1 MSGEQQTPSGILVF
15 DKPQGFTSHDVVAKL
30 RGILRTRKIGHG
42 GTLDPMA
49 TGVLPIFVGGA
60 TKASDYAAAQDKTYE
75 AGFTLGFSTDTQDT
89 TGTVIER
96 SDRRVTLDEVRDALE
111 GFRGAQKQIPP
122 MYSAIKIDGQ
132 KLYDLARKGKE
143 VERPARD
150 ITILDI
156 ALLDFDEQAQKG
168 AFRVTCSKGT
178 YVRTIVHD
186 LGQELGT
193 CAAMHALTRIRSGV
207 YTLAQAVTF
216 ETVERARD
224 DGTLGRLFQP
234 TDSLFADDPAVR
246 LTAEGRDRALRGA
259 VVFPRQAEGLA
270 ALAPG
275 TLCRV
280 YAPDGQFLMLGRA
293 DTLDKGG
300 IGLFVHKNFR

>member
-89 TGTVIER
+89 TGTVTAQSEK
-96 SDRRVTLDEVRDALE
+96 RVTEDEVRAALNT
-111 GFRGAQKQIPP
+111 FLGAQKQVPP

-132 KLYDLARKGKE
+132 KLYDLARKGKD

-186 LGQELGT
+186 LGQKLGT

>member
-1 MSGEQQTPSGILVF
+1 
-15 DKPQGFTSHDVVAKL
+15 
-30 RGILRTRKIGHG
+30 
-42 GTLDPMA
+42 MA

-60 TKASDYAAAQDKTYE
+60 TKAADYAAAQDKTYE

-186 LGQELGT
+186 LGQKLGT

>member
-1 MSGEQQTPSGILVF
+1 M
-15 DKPQGFTSHDVVAKL
+15 VAKL

-89 TGTVIER
+89 TGTVTER
-96 SDRRVTLDEVRDALE
+96 SDRRVTLDEVRAALNT
-111 GFRGAQKQIPP
+111 FLGAQKQVPP

-132 KLYDLARKGKE
+132 KLYDLARKGKD

-186 LGQELGT
+186 LGQKLGT

>member
-49 TGVLPIFVGGA
+49 TGVLPIFVGAA

-186 LGQELGT
+186 LGQKFGT

-234 TDSLFADDPAVR
+234 TDSLFAGHPAVQ
-246 LTAEGRDRALRGA
+246 LTNEGAERIARGA
-259 VVFPRQAEGLA
+259 VVFPRMTKGLPGQEGA
-270 ALAPG
+270 
-275 TLCRV
+275 LCRV
-280 YAPDGQFLMLGRA
+280 YHNGRFLLLGQVR
-293 DTLDKGG
+293 
-300 IGLFVHKNFR
+300 

>member
-1 MSGEQQTPSGILVF
+1 MEQQQTGILIF
-15 DKPQGFTSHDVVAKL
+15 NKPQDFTSHDVVAKL

-60 TKASDYAAAQDKTYE
+60 TKAADYAAAQDKTYE
-75 AGFTLGFSTDTQDT
+75 AGFTLGFATDTQDT
-89 TGTVIER
+89 TGTVTER
-96 SDRRVTLDEVRDALE
+96 SDKRVTADEVREALE
-111 GFRGAQKQIPP
+111 RFRGPQKQIPP

-132 KLYDLARKGKE
+132 KLYDLARKGRE

-156 ALLDFDEQAQKG
+156 ALLDFDPETQKG
-168 AFRVTCSKGT
+168 SFRVTCSKGT

-186 LGQELGT
+186 LGQKLGT
-193 CAAMHALTRIRSGV
+193 CAAMHALTRTRAGV
-207 YTLAQAVTF
+207 YDLSEAVTF
-216 ETVERARD
+216 EQVERARD
-224 DGTLGRLFQP
+224 DGTLASLFHP
-234 TDSLFADDPAVR
+234 TDSLFTDYPAVH
-246 LTAEGRDRALRGA
+246 LTREGRDRAARGA
-259 VVFPRQAEGLA
+259 TVFERQTDGIAQF
-270 ALAPG
+270 APG

-280 YAPDGQFLMLGRA
+280 YADGVFLMLGRV

-300 IGLFVHKNFR
+300 NGLFVHKNFR

>member
-1 MSGEQQTPSGILVF
+1 MELNGILIF
-15 DKPQGFTSHDVVAKL
+15 HKPQDFTSHDVVAKL

-60 TKASDYAAAQDKTYE
+60 TKAADYAAAQDKTYE

-89 TGTVIER
+89 TGTVTAQSEK
-96 SDRRVTLDEVRDALE
+96 RVTEAEVRAALNT
-111 GFRGAQKQIPP
+111 FLGAQKQVPP

-156 ALLDFDEQAQKG
+156 ALLNFDPDTQKG

-186 LGQELGT
+186 LGEKLGT
-193 CAAMHALTRIRSGV
+193 YAAMHALTRTRAGV
-207 YTLAQAVTF
+207 YDLFEAVTF
-216 ETVERARD
+216 EQIERARD
-224 DGTLGRLFQP
+224 DGTLESLFRP
-234 TDSLFADDPAVR
+234 TDSLFVDYPAVT
-246 LTAEGRDRALRGA
+246 LNAEGRDRAARGA
-259 VVFPRQAEGLA
+259 TVFERQTDGLA
-270 ALAPG
+270 QFAPG

-280 YAPDGQFLMLGRA
+280 YADGRFLMLGRV

-300 IGLFVHKNFR
+300 NGLFVHKNFR

>member
-1 MSGEQQTPSGILVF
+1 MELNGILIF
-15 DKPQGFTSHDVVAKL
+15 HKPQDFTSHDVVAKL
-30 RGILRTRKIGHG
+30 RGMLRTRKIGHG

-60 TKASDYAAAQDKTYE
+60 TKAADYAAAQDKTYE

-89 TGTVIER
+89 TGTVTAQSEK
-96 SDRRVTLDEVRDALE
+96 RVTEDEVRAALNT
-111 GFRGAQKQIPP
+111 FLGAQKQVPP

-156 ALLDFDEQAQKG
+156 ALLSFDPDTQKG
-168 AFRVTCSKGT
+168 VFRVTCSKGT

-186 LGQELGT
+186 LGEKLGT
-193 CAAMHALTRIRSGV
+193 YAAMHALTRTRAGV
-207 YTLAQAVTF
+207 YDLSEAVTF
-216 ETVERARD
+216 DQIERARD
-224 DGTLGRLFQP
+224 DGTLEGLFRP
-234 TDSLFADDPAVR
+234 TDSLFVDYPAVT
-246 LTAEGRDRALRGA
+246 LNAEGRDRAARGA
-259 VVFPRQAEGLA
+259 TVFERQTDGLA
-270 ALAPG
+270 QFAPG

-280 YAPDGQFLMLGRA
+280 YADGRFLMLGRV

-300 IGLFVHKNFR
+300 NGLFVHKNFR

>member
-156 ALLDFDEQAQKG
+156 ALLNFDPDSQKG

-186 LGQELGT
+186 LGEKLGT
-193 CAAMHALTRIRSGV
+193 HAAMHALTRTRAGV
-207 YTLAQAVTF
+207 YDLSEAVTF
-216 ETVERARD
+216 DQIERARD
-224 DGTLGRLFQP
+224 DGTLESLFRP
-234 TDSLFADDPAVR
+234 TDSLFVDYPAVT
-246 LTAEGRDRALRGA
+246 LNAEGRDRAARGA
-259 VVFPRQAEGLA
+259 TVFERQTDGLA
-270 ALAPG
+270 QFAPG

-280 YAPDGQFLMLGRA
+280 YADGKFLMLGRV

-300 IGLFVHKNFR
+300 NGLFVHKNFR

>member
-1 MSGEQQTPSGILVF
+1 MELNGILIF
-15 DKPQGFTSHDVVAKL
+15 HKPQDFTSHDVVAKL

-60 TKASDYAAAQDKTYE
+60 TKAADYAAAQDKTYE

-89 TGTVIER
+89 TGTVTAQ
-96 SDRRVTLDEVRDALE
+96 SDKRVTEDVVRAALAT
-111 GFRGAQKQIPP
+111 FMGAQKQVPP

-156 ALLDFDEQAQKG
+156 ALLNFDPDTQKG

-186 LGQELGT
+186 LGEKLGT
-193 CAAMHALTRIRSGV
+193 HAAMHALTRTRAGV
-207 YTLAQAVTF
+207 YDLSEAVTF
-216 ETVERARD
+216 DQIERARD
-224 DGTLGRLFQP
+224 DGTLESLFRP
-234 TDSLFADDPAVR
+234 TDSLFVDYPAVT
-246 LTAEGRDRALRGA
+246 LNAEGRDRAARGA
-259 VVFPRQAEGLA
+259 TVFERQTDGLA
-270 ALAPG
+270 QFAPG

-280 YAPDGQFLMLGRA
+280 YADGKFLMLGRV

-300 IGLFVHKNFR
+300 NGLFVHKNFR

>member
-1 MSGEQQTPSGILVF
+1 MPNSELNGILLM

-60 TKASDYAAAQDKTYE
+60 TKAADYAAAQDKTYE

-89 TGTVIER
+89 TGTVTAQSEK
-96 SDRRVTLDEVRDALE
+96 RVTEDEVRAALNT
-111 GFRGAQKQIPP
+111 FLGAQKQVPP

-156 ALLDFDEQAQKG
+156 ALLNFDPDSQKG

-186 LGQELGT
+186 LGEKLGT
-193 CAAMHALTRIRSGV
+193 YAAMHALTRTRAGV
-207 YTLAQAVTF
+207 YDLSEAVTF
-216 ETVERARD
+216 DQIERARD
-224 DGTLGRLFQP
+224 DGTLEGLFRP
-234 TDSLFADDPAVR
+234 TDSLFVDYPAVT
-246 LTAEGRDRALRGA
+246 LNAEGRDRAARGA
-259 VVFPRQAEGLA
+259 TVFERQTDGLA
-270 ALAPG
+270 QFAPG

-280 YAPDGQFLMLGRA
+280 YADGRFLMLGRV

-300 IGLFVHKNFR
+300 NGLFVHKNFR

>member
-186 LGQELGT
+186 LGQKLGT

-216 ETVERARD
+216 ETVEWARD

>member
-1 MSGEQQTPSGILVF
+1 MELNGILIF
-15 DKPQGFTSHDVVAKL
+15 HKPQDFTSHDVVAKL

-60 TKASDYAAAQDKTYE
+60 TKAADYAAAQDKTYE

-89 TGTVIER
+89 TGTVTAQSEK
-96 SDRRVTLDEVRDALE
+96 RVTEAEVRAALNT
-111 GFRGAQKQIPP
+111 FLGAQKQVPP

-143 VERPARD
+143 VERPARA

-156 ALLDFDEQAQKG
+156 ALLSFDPDSQKG
-168 AFRVTCSKGT
+168 VFRATCSKGT

-186 LGQELGT
+186 LGEKLGT
-193 CAAMHALTRIRSGV
+193 YAAMHALTRTRAGV
-207 YTLAQAVTF
+207 YDLSEAVTF
-216 ETVERARD
+216 DQIERARD
-224 DGTLGRLFQP
+224 DGTLEGLFRP
-234 TDSLFADDPAVR
+234 TDSLFVDYPAVT
-246 LTAEGRDRALRGA
+246 LNAEGRDRAARGA
-259 VVFPRQAEGLA
+259 TVFERQTDGLA
-270 ALAPG
+270 QFAPG

-280 YAPDGQFLMLGRA
+280 YADGRFLMLGRV

-300 IGLFVHKNFR
+300 NGLFVHKNFR

>member
-1 MSGEQQTPSGILVF
+1 MELNGILIF
-15 DKPQGFTSHDVVAKL
+15 HKPQDFTSHDVVAKL

-60 TKASDYAAAQDKTYE
+60 TKAADYAAAQDKTYE

-89 TGTVIER
+89 TGMVTAQSEK
-96 SDRRVTLDEVRDALE
+96 RVTEDEVRAALNT
-111 GFRGAQKQIPP
+111 FLGAQKQVPP

-143 VERPARD
+143 VERPVRD

-156 ALLDFDEQAQKG
+156 ALLSFDPDSQKG
-168 AFRVTCSKGT
+168 VFRATCSKGT

-186 LGQELGT
+186 LGEKLGT
-193 CAAMHALTRIRSGV
+193 YAAMHALTRTRAGV
-207 YTLAQAVTF
+207 YDLSEAVTF
-216 ETVERARD
+216 DQIERARD
-224 DGTLGRLFQP
+224 DGTLEGLFRP
-234 TDSLFADDPAVR
+234 TDSLFVDYPAVT
-246 LTAEGRDRALRGA
+246 LNAEGRDRAARGA
-259 VVFPRQAEGLA
+259 TVFERQTDGLA
-270 ALAPG
+270 QFAPG

-280 YAPDGQFLMLGRA
+280 YADGRFLMLGRV

-300 IGLFVHKNFR
+300 NGLFVHKNFR

>member
-1 MSGEQQTPSGILVF
+1 MEQQQTGILIF
-15 DKPQGFTSHDVVAKL
+15 NKPQDFTSHDVVAKL

-60 TKASDYAAAQDKTYE
+60 TKAADYAAAQDKTYE
-75 AGFTLGFSTDTQDT
+75 AGFTLGFATDTQDT
-89 TGTVIER
+89 TGTVTER
-96 SDRRVTLDEVRDALE
+96 SDKRVTADEVRDALE
-111 GFRGAQKQIPP
+111 GFRGPQKQIPP

-132 KLYDLARKGKE
+132 KLYDLARKGRE

-156 ALLDFDEQAQKG
+156 ALLDFDPDTQKG
-168 AFRVTCSKGT
+168 SFRVTCSKGT

-186 LGQELGT
+186 LGQKLGT
-193 CAAMHALTRIRSGV
+193 CAAMHALTRTRAGV
-207 YTLAQAVTF
+207 YDLSEAVTF
-216 ETVERARD
+216 EQVERARD
-224 DGTLGRLFQP
+224 DGTLASLFHP
-234 TDSLFADDPAVR
+234 TDSLFTDYPAVT
-246 LTAEGRDRALRGA
+246 LNAEGRDRAARGA
-259 VVFPRQAEGLA
+259 TVFERQTDGIAQF
-270 ALAPG
+270 APG

-280 YAPDGQFLMLGRA
+280 YADGVFLMLGRV

-300 IGLFVHKNFR
+300 NGLFVHKNFR

>member
-1 MSGEQQTPSGILVF
+1 MSGGQQTPSGILVF

-156 ALLDFDEQAQKG
+156 ALLNFDPDTQKG
-168 AFRVTCSKGT
+168 SFRVTCSKGT

-186 LGQELGT
+186 LGEKLGT
-193 CAAMHALTRIRSGV
+193 HAAMHALTRTRAGV
-207 YTLAQAVTF
+207 YDLSEAVTF
-216 ETVERARD
+216 EQIERARD
-224 DGTLGRLFQP
+224 DGTLEGLFRP
-234 TDSLFADDPAVR
+234 TDSLFVDYPAVT
-246 LTAEGRDRALRGA
+246 LNAEGHDRAARGA
-259 VVFPRQAEGLA
+259 TVFERQTDGLA
-270 ALAPG
+270 QFAPG

-280 YAPDGQFLMLGRA
+280 YADGKFLMLGRV

-300 IGLFVHKNFR
+300 NGLFVHKNFR

>member
-60 TKASDYAAAQDKTYE
+60 TKAADYAAAQDKTYE

-156 ALLDFDEQAQKG
+156 ALLNFDPDTQKG
-168 AFRVTCSKGT
+168 SFRVTCSKGT

-186 LGQELGT
+186 LGQKLGT